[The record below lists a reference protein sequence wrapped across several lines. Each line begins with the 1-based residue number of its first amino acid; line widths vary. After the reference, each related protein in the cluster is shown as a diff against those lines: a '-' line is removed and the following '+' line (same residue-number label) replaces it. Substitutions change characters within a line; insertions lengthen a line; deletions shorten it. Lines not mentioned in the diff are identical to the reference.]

1 MSWLCLNLNI
11 VLEDL
16 FVITIGFIDD
26 NFVLKDQAKGL
37 SMYKNVILRLE
48 VIKCYFSV
56 LLGFTK
62 KLRNN
67 CIKSS
72 KF

>member
-1 MSWLCLNLNI
+1 
-11 VLEDL
+11 
-16 FVITIGFIDD
+16 
-26 NFVLKDQAKGL
+26 
-37 SMYKNVILRLE
+37 MYKNVILRLEVRASSLPFRRKMGYEVTLLE

-67 CIKSS
+67 FIKSS
-72 KF
+72 KC